1 MNENTEIYLS
11 SLLFAN
17 REKEFKYAP
26 FDREMAFYSS
36 ICAGDMELVKQYAA
50 PLFSEGCGTLSKDP
64 LRNIKYH
71 FVVSTSLIARF
82 CVNSGMTPEEAYSLS
97 DVYIM
102 KADEC
107 RSIEE
112 VRAVHYE
119 MIEGYTNKMRCLRSR
134 KVYSKQIVCAID
146 FISEHLHGRIKIRDV
161 ADHLHINPEYLS
173 RLFKSETGV
182 TFTEYV
188 SRKKIDEA
196 ANLLRYSEYTDLEVS
211 SLFSFSSQSYFIK
224 VFTRYKGM
232 TPGEYKR
239 KYRMM

>member
-17 REKEFKYAP
+17 REEGFKYAP

-36 ICAGDMELVKQYAA
+36 ICAGDIELVKKYST

-107 RSIEE
+107 TSIEE
-112 VRAVHYE
+112 VRTVHYE
-119 MIEGYTNKMRCLRSR
+119 MIEGYTNKMRIARSK
-134 KVYSKQIVCAID
+134 KVYSKQILCAIE
-146 FISEHLHGRIKIRDV
+146 FISEHLHGRIRIRDA
-161 ADHLHINPEYLS
+161 ADYLHINPEYLS

-188 SRKKIDEA
+188 SRQKIDEA
-196 ANLLRYSEYTDLEVS
+196 ANLLRYSKYTDLEVS
-211 SLFSFSSQSYFIK
+211 NLFSFSSQSYFIK
-224 VFTRYKGM
+224 VFTKYKGM